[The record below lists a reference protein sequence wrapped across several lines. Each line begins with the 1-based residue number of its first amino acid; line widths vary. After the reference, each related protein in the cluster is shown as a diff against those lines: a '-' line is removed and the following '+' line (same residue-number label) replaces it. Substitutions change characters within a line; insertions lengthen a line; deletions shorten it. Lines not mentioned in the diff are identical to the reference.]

1 MMSLDNALSY
11 DAVREFDRR
20 VRELTGRDA
29 VDYVVEHKFDGLS
42 ISLTYEDGALAH
54 AVTRGDG
61 ATGEDVTLNVRT
73 IRSVPLSVN
82 LAVLKKLRLGD
93 KTLRCAAKS

>member
-61 ATGEDVTLNVRT
+61 STGEDVAGSQRAHDSLG
-73 IRSVPLSVN
+73 SAQCEFGGPQKAWLGE
-82 LAVLKKLRLGD
+82 KL
-93 KTLRCAAKS
+93 